1 MKKRKQGMANFPKD
15 RDHLI
20 KWATGLIEIA
30 NNNERSTI
38 NTIVCLGTT
47 ISGIQLTLD
56 KLKIQWQKEKKR
68 IKRLTNTPTP

>member
-1 MKKRKQGMANFPKD
+1 MANFPKD